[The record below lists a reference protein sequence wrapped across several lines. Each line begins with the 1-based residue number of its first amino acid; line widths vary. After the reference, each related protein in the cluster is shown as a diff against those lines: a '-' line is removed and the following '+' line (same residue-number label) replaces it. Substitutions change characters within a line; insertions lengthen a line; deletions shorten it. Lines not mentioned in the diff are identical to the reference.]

1 MRKTEQV
8 YEKIGLFVLLLLL
21 IVSSIFVGVKDIS
34 LTQLFQW
41 DSQQQLVLLTTRLPR
56 TISLVIA
63 GSTISISGLIMQHLT
78 QNKFVSP
85 STAGTMDS
93 ARLGILVVMI
103 FFPTAPLLFRS
114 FIAFLFAFG
123 GTLAFIYLTR
133 FLPAKNQVMIPL
145 IGVMFGNIIGS
156 VATFFAYQFQLV
168 QNMSSW
174 LQGNFSTVMK
184 GNYELLY
191 LTIPLLIVTYLF
203 AYRFTVVGMGED
215 MATNLGLNYQRIQLF
230 GLGIVALSSAVVLI
244 MVGNIPFL
252 GVIVPNLVSMRYGDH
267 MKNTLAITAVGGS
280 IFLLACDVL
289 ARVVIA
295 PYEVPVSVVVGVLG
309 SFIFIALLMRRKT
322 A

>member
-1 MRKTEQV
+1 MK
-8 YEKIGLFVLLLLL
+8 KIGLFVLLLLL
-21 IVSSIFVGVKDIS
+21 IVASIFVGVKDIS

-41 DSQQQLVLLTTRLPR
+41 DSQQQLVLFTTRIPR

-114 FIAFLFAFG
+114 FVAFLFAFG

-133 FLPAKNQVMIPL
+133 FLPVKNQVMIPL

-191 LTIPLLIVTYLF
+191 LTIPLLIITYLF

-215 MATNLGLNYQRIQLF
+215 MATNLGLNYQQIQLF

-267 MKNTLAITAVGGS
+267 MKNTLGITAVGGS

>member
-1 MRKTEQV
+1 MK
-8 YEKIGLFVLLLLL
+8 KIGLFVLLLLL
-21 IVSSIFVGVKDIS
+21 IVLSIFVGVKDIS

-103 FFPTAPLLFRS
+103 LFPSAPLLFRS

-123 GTLAFIYLTR
+123 GTLIFIFLTR

-191 LTIPLLIVTYLF
+191 LTIPLLIITYLF

-267 MKNTLAITAVGGS
+267 MKNTLAITAIGGS
-280 IFLLACDVL
+280 IFLLACDIL

-295 PYEVPVSVVVGVLG
+295 PYEIPVSVVVGVLG

>member
-1 MRKTEQV
+1 MK
-8 YEKIGLFVLLLLL
+8 KIGLFVLLLLL
-21 IVSSIFVGVKDIS
+21 IVLSIFVGVKDIS

-103 FFPTAPLLFRS
+103 LFPTAPLLFRS

-123 GTLAFIYLTR
+123 GTLIFIYLTR

-280 IFLLACDVL
+280 IFLLACDIL
-289 ARVVIA
+289 ARIVIA

>member
-1 MRKTEQV
+1 MK
-8 YEKIGLFVLLLLL
+8 KIGLFVLLLLL
-21 IVSSIFVGVKDIS
+21 IVLSIFVGVKDIS

-103 FFPTAPLLFRS
+103 LFPTAPLLFRS

-123 GTLAFIYLTR
+123 GTLIFIYLTR

-215 MATNLGLNYQRIQLF
+215 MAINLGLNYQRIQLF

-280 IFLLACDVL
+280 IFLLACDIL
-289 ARVVIA
+289 ARIVIA

>member
-1 MRKTEQV
+1 MK
-8 YEKIGLFVLLLLL
+8 KIGLFVLLLLL
-21 IVSSIFVGVKDIS
+21 IVLSIFVGVKDIS

-103 FFPTAPLLFRS
+103 FFPSAPLLFRS

-123 GTLAFIYLTR
+123 GTLIFIYLTR
-133 FLPAKNQVMIPL
+133 FLPVKNQVMIPL

-191 LTIPLLIVTYLF
+191 LTIPLLIITYLF

>member
-1 MRKTEQV
+1 MK
-8 YEKIGLFVLLLLL
+8 KLGLFVLLLLL

-34 LTQLFQW
+34 VSQFMQW
-41 DSQQQLVLLTTRLPR
+41 DAQQQLVLLTTRVPR
-56 TISLVIA
+56 TVSLVIA

-93 ARLGILVVMI
+93 ARLGILFVMI
-103 FFPTAPLLFRS
+103 FFPSAPLLFRS

-123 GTLAFIYLTR
+123 GTLLFIYLTR

-191 LTIPLLIVTYLF
+191 LTIPLLFVTYLF

-215 MATNLGLNYQRIQLF
+215 MATNLGINYQRIQLF

>member
-1 MRKTEQV
+1 MK
-8 YEKIGLFVLLLLL
+8 KLGLFVLLLLL

-41 DSQQQLVLLTTRLPR
+41 DAQQQLVLLTTRVPR

-103 FFPTAPLLFRS
+103 FFPSAPLLFRS
-114 FIAFLFAFG
+114 FVAFLFAFG

-156 VATFFAYQFQLV
+156 IATFFAYQFQLV

-191 LTIPLLIVTYLF
+191 LTIPLLVVTYLF

-215 MATNLGLNYQRIQLF
+215 MATNLGINYQRVQLF

-252 GVIVPNLVSMRYGDH
+252 GVIVPNLVSLRYGDH

-295 PYEVPVSVVVGVLG
+295 PYEIPVSVVVGVLG

>member
-1 MRKTEQV
+1 MK
-8 YEKIGLFVLLLLL
+8 KIGLFVLLLLL

-103 FFPTAPLLFRS
+103 LFPSAPLLFRS

-123 GTLAFIYLTR
+123 GTLIFIYLTR

-191 LTIPLLIVTYLF
+191 LTIPLLIITYLF

>member
-1 MRKTEQV
+1 MK
-8 YEKIGLFVLLLLL
+8 KIGLFVLLLLL

-56 TISLVIA
+56 TISLIIA

-93 ARLGILVVMI
+93 ARFGILIVMI
-103 FFPTAPLLFRS
+103 LFPSAPLLFRS
-114 FIAFLFAFG
+114 LVAFLFAFA
-123 GTLAFIYLTR
+123 GTLVFIYLTR

-145 IGVMFGNIIGS
+145 VGVMFGNIIGS

-191 LTIPLLIVTYLF
+191 LTIPLLIVAYFF

-252 GVIVPNLVSMRYGDH
+252 GVIVPNLVAIRYGDH
-267 MKNTLAITAVGGS
+267 MKNTLAITATGGS

-309 SFIFIALLMRRKT
+309 SFIFIALLMRRKI

>member
-1 MRKTEQV
+1 MK
-8 YEKIGLFVLLLLL
+8 KIGLFVLLLLL

-103 FFPTAPLLFRS
+103 LFPSAPLLFRS

-123 GTLAFIYLTR
+123 GTLIFIYLTR

-191 LTIPLLIVTYLF
+191 LTIPLLIITYLF

-252 GVIVPNLVSMRYGDH
+252 GVIVPNVVSMRYGDH

-289 ARVVIA
+289 ARIVIA

>member
-1 MRKTEQV
+1 MK
-8 YEKIGLFVLLLLL
+8 KIGLFVLLLLL

-34 LTQLFQW
+34 VSQFMQW
-41 DSQQQLVLLTTRLPR
+41 DAQQQLVLLTTRVPR
-56 TISLVIA
+56 TVSLVIA

-93 ARLGILVVMI
+93 ARLGILFVMI
-103 FFPTAPLLFRS
+103 FFPSAPLLFRS

-123 GTLAFIYLTR
+123 GTLLFIYLTR

-191 LTIPLLIVTYLF
+191 LTIPLLFVTYLF

-215 MATNLGLNYQRIQLF
+215 MATNLGINYQRIQLF

>member
-1 MRKTEQV
+1 MK
-8 YEKIGLFVLLLLL
+8 KIGLFVLLLLL

-93 ARLGILVVMI
+93 ARLGILVAMI
-103 FFPTAPLLFRS
+103 FFPSAPLLFRS

-123 GTLAFIYLTR
+123 GTLIFIYLTR

-191 LTIPLLIVTYLF
+191 LTIPLLIITYLF

-322 A
+322 E

>member
-1 MRKTEQV
+1 MK
-8 YEKIGLFVLLLLL
+8 KIGLFVLLLLL
-21 IVSSIFVGVKDIS
+21 IVASIFVGVKDIS

-41 DSQQQLVLLTTRLPR
+41 DSQQQLVLLTTRVPR

-103 FFPTAPLLFRS
+103 FFPSAPLLFRS
-114 FIAFLFAFG
+114 FIAFLFAFV
-123 GTLAFIYLTR
+123 GTLIFIYLTR

-191 LTIPLLIVTYLF
+191 LTIPLLIITYLF

-295 PYEVPVSVVVGVLG
+295 PYEVPVSIVVGVLG

>member
-1 MRKTEQV
+1 MK
-8 YEKIGLFVLLLLL
+8 KIGLFVLLLLL
-21 IVSSIFVGVKDIS
+21 IVASIFVGVKDIS

-41 DSQQQLVLLTTRLPR
+41 DSQQQLVLLTTRVPR

-103 FFPTAPLLFRS
+103 FFPSAPLLFRS
-114 FIAFLFAFG
+114 FIAFLFAFV
-123 GTLAFIYLTR
+123 GTLIFIYLTR

-156 VATFFAYQFQLV
+156 LATFFAYQFQLV

-191 LTIPLLIVTYLF
+191 LTIPLLIITYLF

>member
-1 MRKTEQV
+1 MK
-8 YEKIGLFVLLLLL
+8 KIGLFLFLLLLAF
-21 IVSSIFVGVKDIS
+21 ISIFVGVKDIS
-34 LTQLFQW
+34 FTQLFQW
-41 DSQQQLVLLTTRLPR
+41 DSEQQLVLLTTRVPR
-56 TISLVIA
+56 TVSLMIA

-103 FFPTAPLLFRS
+103 FFPTVPLLFRS
-114 FIAFLFAFG
+114 AIAFLFALG
-123 GTLAFIYLTR
+123 GTLIFLSLTR

-156 VATFFAYQFQLV
+156 IATFFAYQFQLV

-184 GNYELLY
+184 GSYELLY
-191 LTIPLLIVTYLF
+191 LTLPLLVLVYLF
-203 AYRFTVVGMGED
+203 AYRFTIAGMGED
-215 MATNLGLNYQRIQLF
+215 MATNVGLNYQRTQLL
-230 GLGIVALSSAVVLI
+230 GLSIVALSSAVVLI
-244 MVGNIPFL
+244 MVGSIPFL
-252 GVIVPNLVSMRYGDH
+252 GVVVPNLVAMYYGDH
-267 MKNTLAITAVGGS
+267 MKNTLSVTAIGGS
-280 IFLLACDVL
+280 IFLLICDIL

-295 PYEVPVSVVVGVLG
+295 PYEIPVSVVVGVLG
-309 SFIFIALLMRRKT
+309 SVIFIALLLRRRT

>member
-1 MRKTEQV
+1 MK
-8 YEKIGLFVLLLLL
+8 KLGLFLLLLVL
-21 IVSSIFVGVKDIS
+21 VVLSIFVGVKDIS
-34 LTQLFQW
+34 IAQLFFG
-41 DSQQQLVLLTTRLPR
+41 DAQQRLVVLTTRVPR

-93 ARLGILVVMI
+93 ARLGILVVMVL
-103 FFPTAPLLFRS
+103 FPSAPLLFRS

-123 GTLAFIYLTR
+123 GTLLFIYLTR

-156 VATFFAYQFQLV
+156 IATFFAYQFQLV

-191 LTIPLLIVTYLF
+191 LTIPLLIITYLF

-267 MKNTLAITAVGGS
+267 MKNTLSITAFGGS
-280 IFLLACDVL
+280 IFLLVCDIL
-289 ARVVIA
+289 ARVIIA

-309 SFIFIALLMRRKT
+309 SIIFIALLMRRKT

>member
-1 MRKTEQV
+1 MK
-8 YEKIGLFVLLLLL
+8 KIGLFVLLLLL
-21 IVSSIFVGVKDIS
+21 IVASIFVGVKDIS

-41 DSQQQLVLLTTRLPR
+41 DSQQQLVLLTTRIPR

-103 FFPTAPLLFRS
+103 FFPSAPLLFRS
-114 FIAFLFAFG
+114 FIAFLFAFV
-123 GTLAFIYLTR
+123 GTLIFIYLTR

-191 LTIPLLIVTYLF
+191 LTIPLLIITYLF

>member
-1 MRKTEQV
+1 MK
-8 YEKIGLFVLLLLL
+8 KIGLFVLLLLL

-41 DSQQQLVLLTTRLPR
+41 DSQQQLVLVTTRVPR

-103 FFPTAPLLFRS
+103 FFPSAPLLFRS
-114 FIAFLFAFG
+114 FVAFLFAFG
-123 GTLAFIYLTR
+123 GTLVFIYLTR

-156 VATFFAYQFQLV
+156 IATFFAYQFQLV

-215 MATNLGLNYQRIQLF
+215 LATNLGLNYQQIQLF

-267 MKNTLAITAVGGS
+267 MKHTLAITAVGGS
-280 IFLLACDVL
+280 IFLLACDIL